1 MLKTEWVGA
10 DYPQIT
16 EGLAYIKAFLPAADS
31 KIARVK
37 LGGGVSMRIDLHVRS
52 TEVGESSRSWASS
65 GAEKKRATVA
75 AEQRGHDEAH
85 LSFSPARVREL
96 ERMASELPDLRKER
110 VESLK
115 GAIQDGRYEAPAEQV
130 SSAMLRDAL
139 ARDDLFRR

>member
-1 MLKTEWVGA
+1 MLKAEWVKA
-10 DYPQIT
+10 DYPEIT
-16 EGLAYIKAFLPAADS
+16 EGPAYIKGFLPAADN

-52 TEVGESSRSWASS
+52 TEVSESSRSGASS
-65 GAEKKRATVA
+65 GAEKKRAAVV
-75 AEQRGHDEAH
+75 AEQRGQDEAR

-96 ERMASELPDLRKER
+96 ERMAREVPDLRRER

-115 GAIQDGRYEAPAEQV
+115 SAIQDGRYEAPSEQV

-139 ARDDLFRR
+139 ARGDLFRR

>member
-1 MLKTEWVGA
+1 VLKAEWIGA
-10 DYPQIT
+10 DYPEVT
-16 EGLAYIKAFLPAADS
+16 AGLAYIKAFLPAADN

-37 LGGGVSMRIDLHVRS
+37 LGGGLSMRIDLHVRS
-52 TEVGESSRSWASS
+52 TEVSESSRSGTSS
-65 GAEKKRATVA
+65 GAEKKRAAVA

-96 ERMASELPDLRKER
+96 ERMAREFPDLRKDR

-115 GAIQDGRYEAPAEQV
+115 SAIQDGRYEAPAEQV

-139 ARDDLFRR
+139 ARGDLFRR